1 MSDKFRIPITAI
13 TVVSTSVLLA
23 ISAGIVL
30 YLGFNQAVNN
40 TQRLWAD
47 QAEAIIGSM
56 EQSLEFQLNPV
67 RDQALWVAEDVK
79 DLSDLSAYDD
89 YMLGTLAAIPQVAGV
104 ALVTSAGQTRRWHR
118 DSREIIDEDWSKRT
132 EIRQWIDSVEADRT
146 SAWRTPIWVEQPV
159 GTATLLHD
167 IPIYT
172 NQGEFIGVFAQI
184 VTIAELSS
192 VISRKH
198 TKTGLTPFILYN
210 KNYVLAHPM
219 LISGTQQLLSSTQ
232 VLPSIDAF
240 DDIILSRIWT
250 PDDPVDFFSGA
261 LTDIEA
267 NGVYWGDKFYIY
279 MHRNSMAFGPVPWTI
294 GAYINTSLAGD
305 GIFKNLIN
313 AVLGG
318 LIVLFIAILASVYI
332 GHKVGQPVKAIAI
345 AAKAVESGDL
355 ETVPGLEKNWIR
367 EIDDANHAFNNMIH
381 GLKERELIR
390 KTLGRFVPEE
400 VASSL
405 LDGGGKI
412 TPQQTQATILFCD
425 IESFTQLTETLGPT
439 KIATVLNAYFSDMV
453 TQLEQYGGVVTQFQ
467 GDAILAT
474 FNVPVTDPQHA
485 ANAIRAARKMLNHV
499 KQRRFSGQQLNIR
512 IGINSGIVFAGAIG
526 AEGRLNYT
534 VHGDAV
540 NLAARLEA
548 MNKEFGTRLLVSEN
562 TKALT
567 DQFDLRKLG
576 ETSVRGQSNTIN
588 IYTLPEFMANQP

>member
-198 TKTGLTPFILYN
+198 TKN
-210 KNYVLAHPM
+210 
-219 LISGTQQLLSSTQ
+219 
-232 VLPSIDAF
+232 
-240 DDIILSRIWT
+240 W
-250 PDDPVDFFSGA
+250 
-261 LTDIEA
+261 
-267 NGVYWGDKFYIY
+267 
-279 MHRNSMAFGPVPWTI
+279 
-294 GAYINTSLAGD
+294 INTFYPVQQKLCTG
-305 GIFKNLIN
+305 
-313 AVLGG
+313 
-318 LIVLFIAILASVYI
+318 AS
-332 GHKVGQPVKAIAI
+332 
-345 AAKAVESGDL
+345 
-355 ETVPGLEKNWIR
+355 
-367 EIDDANHAFNNMIH
+367 
-381 GLKERELIR
+381 
-390 KTLGRFVPEE
+390 
-400 VASSL
+400 
-405 LDGGGKI
+405 
-412 TPQQTQATILFCD
+412 
-425 IESFTQLTETLGPT
+425 
-439 KIATVLNAYFSDMV
+439 
-453 TQLEQYGGVVTQFQ
+453 
-467 GDAILAT
+467 
-474 FNVPVTDPQHA
+474 NVD
-485 ANAIRAARKMLNHV
+485 
-499 KQRRFSGQQLNIR
+499 
-512 IGINSGIVFAGAIG
+512 
-526 AEGRLNYT
+526 
-534 VHGDAV
+534 
-540 NLAARLEA
+540 
-548 MNKEFGTRLLVSEN
+548 
-562 TKALT
+562 
-567 DQFDLRKLG
+567 
-576 ETSVRGQSNTIN
+576 
-588 IYTLPEFMANQP
+588 

>member
-439 KIATVLNAYFSDMV
+439 KIAKVLNAYFSDMV

-576 ETSVRGQSNTIN
+576 ETSVRGQSNNIN